1 LALTAKMV
9 TRMLRGRHVSNDRK
23 TVPQVPGQPGSTANA
38 PAPGLGAS
46 PAGIDLLSALSA
58 AAETAYQWDFDS
70 DQIVWANNVNQIL
83 EVEGQNN
90 LNSGASFHQLIDS
103 DFANQHFETIRSPS
117 GSDDGN
123 GIPYSIQYKFRPNG
137 RRNSS
142 VLWIEDHGR
151 SFAGPLGKPAYA
163 RGIIRVI
170 NQRYQEEQR
179 LRYLSRHDELT
190 GHLNRIALTEEVG
203 KALEDLKRERGTGA
217 FIMVAV
223 NNLSHVNEVYGFD
236 IGDEM
241 IQIVGQ
247 RLRAGLRD
255 GDAIGRYSSNKF
267 GLLLRQSGADQLEF
281 ITKRFHESIHDSVI
295 ESTAGSLA
303 TSICQGYVLLPE
315 QAATV
320 PEILSR
326 SLEALERAKATP
338 GNPIVIH
345 KPDEKRKSRRQQN
358 IEMADRIV
366 RALNEHRMILALQPI
381 VKAVS
386 RQPVY
391 YEALLR
397 MRETDGTIT
406 PAGEFI
412 EIAEQLGLVRLID
425 ARVLELCVK
434 LLTGAPKLRL
444 SLNVSGETASDPEWL
459 NALRAITK
467 GDRQLTE
474 RMMVEITETSAIRD
488 VEESISFVKSLK
500 KLGCRMAIDDFGS
513 GYSSFRN
520 LRLLDFDMVK
530 LDGSFIRDLPNS
542 REDQIL
548 VRALIDLAKNF
559 SMETVAE
566 WVTDE
571 ATAKLVEDAGVT
583 YMQGFYLG
591 EPKLVDFEQRTPP
604 VKKAS

>member
-1 LALTAKMV
+1 
-9 TRMLRGRHVSNDRK
+9 MLRGRHVSNAQV
-23 TVPQVPGQPGSTANA
+23 TGPQGRTAEPAYPGKATGNLA
-38 PAPGLGAS
+38 
-46 PAGIDLLSALSA
+46 AGEATPTSSIDLLLALSA
-58 AAETAYQWDFDS
+58 AGETVYQWDFTS
-70 DQIVWANNVNQIL
+70 DQLIWADNAAELL
-83 EVEGQNN
+83 EVTGQVN
-90 LNSGASFHQLIDS
+90 LNSGAAFHQLIDA
-103 DFANQHFETIRSPS
+103 DFANKHFEAIRSPS

-137 RRNSS
+137 RRNSA

-151 SFAGPLGKPAYA
+151 CFAGQLGKTDFA

-170 NQRYQEEQR
+170 NSRYQKEQR
-179 LRYLSRHDELT
+179 LLYLSRHDELT
-190 GHLNRIALTEEVG
+190 GHLNRIALTEEIG
-203 KALEDLKRERGTGA
+203 KSLEELKKERGTGA

-223 NNLSHVNEVYGFD
+223 NNLSHVNELYGFD

-267 GLLLRQSGADQLEF
+267 GLLLRQSGAEQID
-281 ITKRFHESIHDSVI
+281 IIVNRFHESISDSAL

-303 TSICQGYVLLPE
+303 ASICQGYVLLPE
-315 QAATV
+315 QAGTV
-320 PEILSR
+320 PEILSK
-326 SLEALERAKATP
+326 SLEALESAKATP
-338 GNPIVIH
+338 GNPIAIY
-345 KPDEKRKSRRQQN
+345 KPDEKRTSRRQQN
-358 IEMADRIV
+358 MEMADRIV
-366 RALNEHRMILALQPI
+366 RALNEHRMLLALQPI
-381 VKAVS
+381 VRAGS

-397 MRETDGTIT
+397 MRELDGAIT

-412 EIAEQLGLVRLID
+412 EISEQLGLVHLID
-425 ARVLELCVK
+425 NRVLELCVK
-434 LLTGAPKLRL
+434 LLKGSPKLRL

-459 NALRAITK
+459 NALRGLAN
-467 GDRQLTE
+467 GDEQMTR

-488 VEESISFVKSLK
+488 MDQSISFVKSLK
-500 KLGCRMAIDDFGS
+500 ELGCQMAIDDFGS

-530 LDGSFIRDLPNS
+530 LDGSFIRDLPENP
-542 REDQIL
+542 EDQVL

-571 ATAKLVEDAGVT
+571 ATAKLVEDAGIT

-591 EPKLVDFEQRTPP
+591 EPKLVDFEHRAQGTQQG
-604 VKKAS
+604 S

>member
-1 LALTAKMV
+1 MSNAQETDLQECTAIPAFPGRAAGNPASGEV
-9 TRMLRGRHVSNDRK
+9 TPPS
-23 TVPQVPGQPGSTANA
+23 S
-38 PAPGLGAS
+38 
-46 PAGIDLLSALSA
+46 IDLLLALSA
-58 AAETAYQWDFDS
+58 AGETGYQWDFAS
-70 DQIVWANNVNQIL
+70 DRLIWADNAAELL
-83 EVEGQNN
+83 EVKGQKN
-90 LNSGASFHQLIDS
+90 LISGAAFHQLIDA
-103 DFANQHFETIRSPS
+103 DFANKHFEAIRSPS

-137 RRNSS
+137 RRNSA

-151 SFAGPLGKPAYA
+151 CYAGQLGKPAFA

-170 NQRYQEEQR
+170 NNRYQKEQR
-179 LRYLSRHDELT
+179 LLYLSRHDELT
-190 GHLNRIALTEEVG
+190 GHLNRIALTDVVG
-203 KALEDLKRERGTGA
+203 NALEELKRENGTFA
-217 FIMVAV
+217 VIMGAV
-223 NNLSHVNEVYGFD
+223 NNLSHVNELYGFD

-267 GLLLRQSGADQLEF
+267 GLLLRKSGPDQLEF
-281 ITKRFHESIHDSVI
+281 IARRFHESISDSVL

-303 TSICQGYVLLPE
+303 ASICQGYVLLPE
-315 QAATV
+315 QADTV

-326 SLEALERAKATP
+326 SLEALESATATP
-338 GNPIVIH
+338 GNPIAIY
-345 KPDEKRKSRRQQN
+345 KPDEKRKSRRRQN
-358 IEMADRIV
+358 IEIADRII
-366 RALNEHRMILALQPI
+366 RALNEHRMLLALQPI
-381 VKAVS
+381 VRAGS

-397 MRETDGTIT
+397 MRELDGSIT

-425 ARVLELCVK
+425 NRVLELCVK
-434 LLTGAPKLRL
+434 LLKGAPNLRL

-459 NALRAITK
+459 NVLRGLTN
-467 GDRQLTE
+467 GDEHLTQ

-488 VEESISFVKSLK
+488 MDESISFVKSLK

-530 LDGSFIRDLPNS
+530 LDGSFIRDLPENP
-542 REDQIL
+542 EDQVL

-591 EPKLVDFEQRTPP
+591 EPKLVDFEHRAQGTQQG
-604 VKKAS
+604 S

>member
-1 LALTAKMV
+1 
-9 TRMLRGRHVSNDRK
+9 MLRGRHVSNAQV
-23 TVPQVPGQPGSTANA
+23 TGPQGRTAEPAYPGKATGNLA
-38 PAPGLGAS
+38 
-46 PAGIDLLSALSA
+46 AGEATPTSSIDLLLALSA
-58 AAETAYQWDFDS
+58 AGETVYQWDFAS
-70 DQIVWANNVNQIL
+70 DQLIWADNAAELL
-83 EVEGQNN
+83 EVTGQVN
-90 LNSGASFHQLIDS
+90 LNSGAAFHQLIDA
-103 DFANQHFETIRSPS
+103 DFANKHFEAIRSPS

-137 RRNSS
+137 RRNSA

-151 SFAGPLGKPAYA
+151 CFAGQLGKTDFA

-170 NQRYQEEQR
+170 NNRYQKEQR
-179 LRYLSRHDELT
+179 LLYLSRHDELT
-190 GHLNRIALTEEVG
+190 GHLNRIALTDEVG
-203 KALEDLKRERGTGA
+203 NALEELKRERGTGA

-223 NNLSHVNEVYGFD
+223 NNLSHVNELYGFD

-267 GLLLRQSGADQLEF
+267 GLLLRQSGTEQIDF
-281 ITKRFHESIHDSVI
+281 IVNRFHESISDSAI

-303 TSICQGYVLLPE
+303 ASICQGYVLLPE
-315 QAATV
+315 QAGTV
-320 PEILSR
+320 PEILSK
-326 SLEALERAKATP
+326 SLEALESAKTSP
-338 GNPIVIH
+338 GNPIAIY
-345 KPDEKRKSRRQQN
+345 KPDEKRTSRRQQN
-358 IEMADRIV
+358 MEMADRIV
-366 RALNEHRMILALQPI
+366 RALNEHRMLLALQPI
-381 VKAVS
+381 VRAGS

-397 MRETDGTIT
+397 MRELDGAIT
-406 PAGEFI
+406 PAGAFI
-412 EIAEQLGLVRLID
+412 EIAEQLGLVHLID
-425 ARVLELCVK
+425 SRVLELCLK
-434 LLTGAPKLRL
+434 LLKGAPNLSL

-459 NALRAITK
+459 NALRGLTN
-467 GDRQLTE
+467 GNQQLTR

-488 VEESISFVKSLK
+488 MEHSISFVKSLK
-500 KLGCRMAIDDFGS
+500 ELGCQMAIDDFGS

-530 LDGSFIRDLPNS
+530 LDGSFVRDLPKNP
-542 REDQIL
+542 EDQVL

-571 ATAKLVEDAGVT
+571 ATAKLVEDAGIT

-591 EPKLVDFEQRTPP
+591 EPKLVDFEHRTQGAQR
-604 VKKAS
+604 AS

>member
-1 LALTAKMV
+1 MSNAQETDPQDRTAEPAYPRRATGNLA
-9 TRMLRGRHVSNDRK
+9 
-23 TVPQVPGQPGSTANA
+23 
-38 PAPGLGAS
+38 
-46 PAGIDLLSALSA
+46 AGDATPPSSIDLLLALSA
-58 AAETAYQWDFDS
+58 AGETGYHWDFAS
-70 DQIVWANNVNQIL
+70 DQLIWADNATELL
-83 EVEGQNN
+83 EVTGQRN
-90 LNSGASFHQLIDS
+90 LNSGAAFHQLIDV
-103 DFANQHFETIRSPS
+103 DFANKHFEVIRSPS

-137 RRNSS
+137 RRNSA

-151 SFAGPLGKPAYA
+151 CYAGQLGKPAFA

-170 NQRYQEEQR
+170 NNRYQEEQR
-179 LRYLSRHDELT
+179 LLYLSRHDELT
-190 GHLNRIALTEEVG
+190 GHLNRIALTDEVG
-203 KALEDLKRERGTGA
+203 KALNELKRERGTGA

-223 NNLSHVNEVYGFD
+223 NNLSLVNELYGFD

-255 GDAIGRYSSNKF
+255 RDAIGRYSSNKF
-267 GLLLRQSGADQLEF
+267 GLLLRQSGPEQINF
-281 ITKRFHESIHDSVI
+281 IVNRFHESISGSAL

-303 TSICQGYVLLPE
+303 ASICQGYVLLPE
-315 QAATV
+315 QADTV

-326 SLEALERAKATP
+326 SLEALESAKARP
-338 GNPIVIH
+338 GNPIAIY

-358 IEMADRIV
+358 MEMADRIV
-366 RALNEHRMILALQPI
+366 RALNEHRMLLALQPI
-381 VKAVS
+381 VRAGS

-397 MRETDGTIT
+397 MRELDGAIT
-406 PAGEFI
+406 SAGAFI
-412 EIAEQLGLVRLID
+412 EIAEQLGLVHLID
-425 ARVLELCVK
+425 NRVLELCVK
-434 LLTGAPKLRL
+434 LLKGAPKLRL
-444 SLNVSGETASDPEWL
+444 SLNVSGETASNPEWL
-459 NALRAITK
+459 NALRSLTN
-467 GDRQLTE
+467 GDKQLTR
-474 RMMVEITETSAIRD
+474 RMIVEITETSAIRD
-488 VEESISFVKSLK
+488 MDQSISFVKSLK
-500 KLGCRMAIDDFGS
+500 ELGCQMAIDDFGS

-530 LDGSFIRDLPNS
+530 LDGSFIRDLPKNH
-542 REDQIL
+542 EDQVL

-571 ATAKLVEDAGVT
+571 ATAKLVEDAGIT

-591 EPKLVDFEQRTPP
+591 EPKLVDFEHRTQTAQR
-604 VKKAS
+604 AS

>member
-1 LALTAKMV
+1 MP
-9 TRMLRGRHVSNDRK
+9 RGRQVSNARK
-23 TVPQVPGQPGSTANA
+23 TGPLGLTVTPAQPGSASGKLENKPTAA
-38 PAPGLGAS
+38 TS
-46 PAGIDLLSALSA
+46 GIDLLAALSA
-58 AAETAYQWDFDS
+58 AGETGYQWDFTS
-70 DQIVWANNVNQIL
+70 DHIVWADNASQL
-83 EVEGQNN
+83 LGVEGESN
-90 LNSGASFHQLIDS
+90 LLTGASFHQLIDS
-103 DFANQHFETIRSPS
+103 DFANQHFEAIRSP
-117 GSDDGN
+117 GNSDDGN

-151 SFAGPLGKPAYA
+151 TYEGQLGKPAYA

-179 LRYLSRHDELT
+179 LRHLSRHDELT
-190 GHLNRIALTEEVG
+190 GHLNRIALTEVVG
-203 KALEDLKRERGTGA
+203 KALEDLKRERGSGA

-223 NNLSHVNEVYGFD
+223 NNLSHVNDLYGFD

-267 GLLLRQSGADQLEF
+267 GLLLRQSGPEQLEF
-281 ITKRFHESIHDSVI
+281 ITKRFHDSIHDSVL
-295 ESTAGSLA
+295 ESTAGALA
-303 TSICQGYVLLPE
+303 ASICQGYVLLPE
-315 QAATV
+315 QASSV
-320 PEILSR
+320 PEILSK

-338 GNPIVIH
+338 ANPIAIH
-345 KPDEKRKSRRQQN
+345 TPDEKRTSRRQQN

-366 RALNEHRMILALQPI
+366 RALNEHRMLLALQPI
-381 VKAVS
+381 VQAGS
-386 RQPVY
+386 RKPVY

-406 PAGEFI
+406 PAGAFI
-412 EIAEQLGLVRLID
+412 EVAEQLGLVRLID
-425 ARVLELCVK
+425 NRVLELCIK
-434 LLTGAPKLRL
+434 LLKGAPKLRL

-459 NALRAITK
+459 NALYGLTNGTA
-467 GDRQLTE
+467 QLTQ

-488 VEESISFVKSLK
+488 VDESINFVKSLK
-500 KLGCRMAIDDFGS
+500 ELGCRMAIDDFGS

-530 LDGSFIRDLPNS
+530 LDGSFIRDLPKN

-548 VRALIDLAKNF
+548 VQALIDLARNF

-571 ATAKLVEDAGVT
+571 ATAKLVEQAGIT

-591 EPKLVDFEQRTPP
+591 EPKLVDFEQRAPQIKQ
-604 VKKAS
+604 VS

>member
-1 LALTAKMV
+1 M
-9 TRMLRGRHVSNDRK
+9 SNARK
-23 TVPQVPGQPGSTANA
+23 TGPLGLTIKPAEPAEPAKPGDSARVQNLQTS
-38 PAPGLGAS
+38 AS
-46 PAGIDLLSALSA
+46 PTGLDLLSALSA
-58 AAETAYQWDFDS
+58 AGETGYHWDFTS
-70 DQIVWANNVNQIL
+70 DQIIWADNAEELL
-83 EVEGQNN
+83 EVDGKNC
-90 LNSGASFHQLIDS
+90 LVSGASFHQMIDA
-103 DFANQHFETIRSPS
+103 DFANEHFEAIRTVAQA
-117 GSDDGN
+117 DDGK
-123 GIPYSIQYKFRPNG
+123 GVPYSIQYKFRPNG

-151 SFAGPLGKPAYA
+151 TFEGQLGKPAYA

-179 LRYLSRHDELT
+179 LRHLSRHDELT
-190 GHLNRIALTEEVG
+190 GHLNRIALTEVVSE
-203 KALEDLKRERGTGA
+203 ALEELKRERGIGA

-223 NNLSHVNEVYGFD
+223 NNLSHVNDLYGFD

-247 RLRAGLRD
+247 RLRSGLRD

-267 GLLLRQSGADQLEF
+267 GLLLRQSGPDQLEF
-281 ITKRFHESIHDSVI
+281 ITKRFHDSIQDSVL
-295 ESTAGSLA
+295 ESTAGALA
-303 TSICQGYVLLPE
+303 ASICQGYVLLPE
-315 QAATV
+315 QASTV

-326 SLEALERAKATP
+326 SLEALDRAKASP
-338 GNPIVIH
+338 GNPIVMH
-345 KPDEKRKSRRQQN
+345 QPDEKRTSRRQQN

-366 RALNEHRMILALQPI
+366 RALNEHRMLLALQPI
-381 VKAVS
+381 VSAGS
-386 RQPVY
+386 RKPAY

-397 MRETDGTIT
+397 MREPDGTIT
-406 PAGEFI
+406 PAGAFI
-412 EIAEQLGLVRLID
+412 EIAEQLDLVRLID
-425 ARVLELCVK
+425 NRVLDLCVK
-434 LLTGAPKLRL
+434 LLKGAPNLKL

-459 NALRAITK
+459 NALRGLTN
-467 GDRQLTE
+467 GNRQLTE

-488 VEESISFVKSLK
+488 VDESINFVKSLK

-530 LDGSFIRDLPNS
+530 LDGSFIKDLPTN

-548 VRALIDLAKNF
+548 VHALIDLARNF

-571 ATAKLVEDAGVT
+571 ATAKLVEDAGINF
-583 YMQGFYLG
+583 MQGFYLG
-591 EPKLVDFEQRTPP
+591 EPKLVDFEKRAQPT
-604 VKKAS
+604 KQAS

>member
-1 LALTAKMV
+1 MSNAQETDLKERTA
-9 TRMLRGRHVSNDRK
+9 
-23 TVPQVPGQPGSTANA
+23 VPAFPGGATGN
-38 PAPGLGAS
+38 PASGEVIPPS
-46 PAGIDLLSALSA
+46 SIDLLLALSA
-58 AAETAYQWDFDS
+58 AGETGYQWDFAS
-70 DQIVWANNVNQIL
+70 DRLIWADNAAELL
-83 EVEGQNN
+83 EVKGQKN
-90 LNSGASFHQLIDS
+90 LISGAAFHQLIDA
-103 DFANQHFETIRSPS
+103 DFANKHFEAIRSPS

-137 RRNSS
+137 RRNSA

-151 SFAGPLGKPAYA
+151 CYPGKLGKPAFA

-170 NQRYQEEQR
+170 NHRYQKEQR
-179 LRYLSRHDELT
+179 LLYLSRHDELT
-190 GHLNRIALTEEVG
+190 GHLNRIALMEVVG
-203 KALEDLKRERGTGA
+203 NALEELKRESGTGA

-223 NNLSHVNEVYGFD
+223 NNLSHVNELYGFD

-267 GLLLRQSGADQLEF
+267 GLLLRKSSPEQLEF
-281 ITKRFHESIHDSVI
+281 IARRFHESISDSVL

-303 TSICQGYVLLPE
+303 ASICQGYVLLPE
-315 QAATV
+315 QADTV

-326 SLEALERAKATP
+326 SLEALESAKATP
-338 GNPIVIH
+338 GNPIAIY
-345 KPDEKRKSRRQQN
+345 KPDEKRTSRRQQN

-366 RALNEHRMILALQPI
+366 RALNEHRMLLALQPI
-381 VKAVS
+381 VRAGS

-397 MRETDGTIT
+397 MRELDGVIT

-425 ARVLELCVK
+425 NRVLELCMK
-434 LLTGAPKLRL
+434 LLKGAPNLRL

-459 NALRAITK
+459 NVLRGLTN
-467 GDRQLTE
+467 GDEQLTQ

-488 VEESISFVKSLK
+488 MDESISFVKALK

-530 LDGSFIRDLPNS
+530 LDGSFIRDLPENP
-542 REDQIL
+542 EDQVL

-591 EPKLVDFEQRTPP
+591 EPKLVDFEHRAQGTQQG
-604 VKKAS
+604 S

>member
-1 LALTAKMV
+1 
-9 TRMLRGRHVSNDRK
+9 MLRGRQVSNVQK
-23 TVPQVPGQPGSTANA
+23 IVPQLQALAPNTPENVPATPI
-38 PAPGLGAS
+38 GAS
-46 PAGIDLLSALSA
+46 PSGIDLLSALSA
-58 AAETAYQWDFDS
+58 AGETGYQWDFES
-70 DQIVWANNVNQIL
+70 DQLVWADNAVQLLGVAENSA
-83 EVEGQNN
+83 
-90 LNSGASFHQLIDS
+90 LNSGASFHQFIDA
-103 DFANQHFETIRSPS
+103 DFANQHFEKVRFPS
-117 GSDDGN
+117 SADDGN

-137 RRNSS
+137 RRNSA

-151 SFAGPLGKPAYA
+151 CYDGQLGKPAYA
-163 RGIIRVI
+163 SGIIRVI

-190 GHLNRIALTEEVG
+190 GHLNRIALTEVLG
-203 KALEDLKRERGTGA
+203 GAIDALNAERGTGA

-267 GLLLRQSGADQLEF
+267 GLLLRQSGPEQLEF
-281 ITKRFHESIHDSVI
+281 ITKRFHDSIHDSVI
-295 ESTAGSLA
+295 ESTAGALA
-303 TSICQGYVLLPE
+303 ASICQGYVLLPE
-315 QAATV
+315 QAETV
-320 PEILSR
+320 PELLSK

-345 KPDEKRKSRRQQN
+345 KPDEKRKSRRRQN

-366 RALNEHRMILALQPI
+366 RALNENRMVLALQPI
-381 VKAVS
+381 VKSGS
-386 RQPVY
+386 RQPAY

-397 MRETDGTIT
+397 MRELDGTIT
-406 PAGEFI
+406 TAGVFI

-425 ARVLELCVK
+425 NRVLELCIK
-434 LLTGAPKLRL
+434 LLRGAPKLSI

-459 NALRAITK
+459 NALRRITN
-467 GDRQLTE
+467 GDAQLT
-474 RMMVEITETSAIRD
+474 RRIMVEITETSAIRD
-488 VEESISFVKSLK
+488 VDESINFVKSLK
-500 KLGCRMAIDDFGS
+500 ELGCRTAIDDFGS

-530 LDGSFIRDLPNS
+530 LDGSFIQDLPKT

-548 VRALIDLAKNF
+548 VRALIDLSKNF

-591 EPKLVDFEQRTPP
+591 EPKLIDFEPRTPP
-604 VKKAS
+604 AQQAP